1 MLSSHPLFAPK
12 FQLYV
17 TGQLSVLE
25 AFTVKVLVCGVPQV
39 KETELGAKV
48 NVGFGLLIV
57 M

>member
-1 MLSSHPLFAPK
+1 MLLG
-12 FQLYV
+12 V
-17 TGQLSVLE
+17 E
-25 AFTVKVLVCGVPQV
+25 TVNVLVCGVPQV